1 MLRGVTQCYVPG
13 STGLTNFL
21 GQVRSRSG
29 VDLGSNYV
37 EKQTFSN
44 VGRPAGPGS
53 GSQVAQG
60 IWDALWGALTGTPYT
75 GALSGTPYTGDA
87 VLDALFK
94 IDHFKK
100 VGPGQQVPQ
109 GGVGWVLK

>member
-1 MLRGVTQCYVPG
+1 M
-13 STGLTNFL
+13 
-21 GQVRSRSG
+21 
-29 VDLGSNYV
+29 
-37 EKQTFSN
+37 
-44 VGRPAGPGS
+44 
-53 GSQVAQG
+53 
-60 IWDALWGALTGTPYT
+60 ALTGTPYT

-87 VLDALFK
+87 FLDALFK